1 MLNKGKIYKN
11 SKRYKDFLDIGSFS
25 KIIYLV
31 IKNEV
36 IGTYNTSIGKKIYL
50 DEINQWILHYFK
62 PKKKLKIYNLDNE
75 NDKESFFL
83 NNSKLL
89 KKINLKIS
97 KQKLKNECLKL
108 SKKLFK

>member
-36 IGTYNTSIGKKIYL
+36 IGTYNASICKKIYL
-50 DEINQWILHYFK
+50 D
-62 PKKKLKIYNLDNE
+62 
-75 NDKESFFL
+75 
-83 NNSKLL
+83 
-89 KKINLKIS
+89 
-97 KQKLKNECLKL
+97 
-108 SKKLFK
+108 